1 MMVAPSGSSIFADED
16 IALDTAFNTLSS
28 MPSTTGESE
37 DESESVVP
45 LLVPSKEA
53 TVVIPQAVKA
63 VTKRKQYT
71 VDDDARL
78 MQFVIDNCRY
88 MSY

>member
-28 MPSTTGESE
+28 MPSTAGESE

-45 LLVPSKEA
+45 LLPSKEA